1 MNKIKIGSYI
11 KILEMK
17 KEPQYTDKIGKVLFI
32 DDNNQIH
39 GTWGGCA
46 IIPKVDKFEVLSK
59 ENNRLFKTCEKC
71 ETSLTG
77 MNILVDYYMESLKW
91 SEKASVDY
99 AISLFHNGTIRQIK
113 MLSEDG
119 KEL

>member
-1 MNKIKIGSYI
+1 MDKIKIGSYI

-17 KEPQYTDKIGKVLFI
+17 KEPQYTGKIGKVLFI

-46 IIPKVDKFEVLSK
+46 LISEVDKFEVLSK
-59 ENNRLFKTCEKC
+59 ERNRLFKACEKY

-77 MNILVDYYMESLKW
+77 MNILVDYYTKSLKW
-91 SEKASVDY
+91 SENESVDY
-99 AISLFHNGTIRQIK
+99 AIGLFHKGTIRQIK
-113 MLSEDG
+113 MLSKDG

>member
-46 IIPKVDKFEVLSK
+46 IIPEVDKFEVLSK
-59 ENNRLFKTCEKC
+59 ERNRLFKTCEKY
-71 ETSLTG
+71 ETSLIG

-91 SEKASVDY
+91 SEKTSVDY